1 MPKTSSSSPA
11 VPDTMWLGHGR
22 HLGPSPEQDV
32 RRNLIALQA
41 AGVIDGFLAL
51 TPAEAASSAVGGL
64 ADPFDG
70 EGGAPALDPSAR
82 QVFEARWRVDD
93 EVTVRAQ
100 LTTYESAERRKHGEA
115 VAWVLAAEAGRPWD
129 PRWPSPATM
138 FWPDSDSTEW
148 DHDAVPG
155 PRLRLTHRLPE
166 DDKEMRRLL
175 KECSRQSWSVHVV
188 IHEAMTP
195 DARGSRPVTLFLPPG
210 LRHRVVEHRA
220 SPEQS
225 QIVNWALK
233 DLRVHVPRG
242 GAVVLPST
250 PAPPGYDADA
260 FSVRNVF
267 LDGTEPTEL
276 IEKIMAYAALP
287 RALAPEAG
295 QAVDFLRRRWHLLTP
310 EEELDRARGLVGR
323 YAEALTAMAE
333 SRDAYRE
340 EAERARAA
348 LASAGAPGP
357 AGTPGT
363 SGQAPSPDG
372 PARSG
377 FTQVFGRLRDAA
389 KRPPPPP

>member
-41 AGVIDGFLAL
+41 AGVIDGFLGL

-70 EGGAPALDPSAR
+70 EDGAPVLDPSCR

-100 LTTYESAERRKHGEA
+100 LATYEVAERRRHGEA
-115 VAWVLAAEAGRPWD
+115 VAWVLAAEAAGRPWD

-148 DHDAVPG
+148 DHDVVTG

-175 KECSRQSWSVHVV
+175 KECSRQSWSIHVV

-195 DARGSRPVTLFLPPG
+195 DARGRRPVTLFLPPG

-233 DLRVHVPRG
+233 DLRVSVPRG

-250 PAPPGYDADA
+250 PAPPGYDADG
-260 FSVRNVF
+260 FTVRNVF

-276 IEKIMAYAALP
+276 IGKITAYAALP
-287 RALAPEAG
+287 RALSPEAE
-295 QAVDFLRRRWHLLTP
+295 QAVHLLRNRWHLLTP
-310 EEELDRARGLVGR
+310 DEELERARGLVGR
-323 YAEALTAMAE
+323 YADALAATAAA
-333 SRDAYRE
+333 RDAYRE
-340 EAERARAA
+340 EAEQARAA
-348 LASAGAPGP
+348 LAA
-357 AGTPGT
+357 AGTAPDGT
-363 SGQAPSPDG
+363 AGQAPPPDST
-372 PARSG
+372 PRSG
-377 FTQVFGRLRDAA
+377 LTQVFGRLRDAA
-389 KRPPPPP
+389 KRPPHQ